1 MRTLNKLIMTVAGL
15 LLMAAAL
22 LKAHELMNVG
32 IPSWKSNPTGFWE
45 SYEFLLMQIPLEFA
59 LGAWM
64 VSGLFRKAAWVAGTL
79 CYFGFIGATLVKAL
93 LGYESC
99 GCFGQVHV
107 DPWMT
112 LWIVDIPFFLLL
124 AIFRP
129 KGTKLLPPPWP
140 NVAHAIACAVPI
152 LAVLALAAPAIV
164 TFRPEFKKPQEQTQ
178 VSAEGKIKL
187 LKFQHEQEKDQWQQE
202 TAAMRQQSKA
212 MQKRIQSLEKE
223 LAEVK
228 AKLAAAIEANRAAEL
243 AAAEAQ
249 TPDEPVVA
257 QVDQTQPPVEK
268 VEDTNTAQ
276 ATEAELWDWLEFVV
290 EDDVR
295 TQLSEGMAVVLM
307 YHHDC
312 PTCAD
317 VVPAYSAYYKEMNE
331 QGSDA
336 FKIAFLAV
344 PPYAET
350 GPVPA
355 DTTCILGKLTE
366 AEKWELMSP
375 YVVVLLDGELMKT
388 WPQGTAP
395 DADKILDEV
404 FGQ

>member
-1 MRTLNKLIMTVAGL
+1 MRKINIFVMLLAGA
-15 LLMAAAL
+15 LLMAAAS
-22 LKAHELMNVG
+22 LKAHELMTVG
-32 IPSWKSNPTGFWE
+32 IPSWRNNPTGFWE

-64 VSGLFRKAAWVAGTL
+64 VSGLFRKASWIAGTL
-79 CYFGFIGATLVKAL
+79 AYFGFIFVTLVKAL

-107 DPWMT
+107 DPWLT
-112 LWIVDIPFFLLL
+112 LWIVDVPFFVLL

-129 KGTKLLPPPWP
+129 KGYKLLPPPWP
-140 NVAHAIACAVPI
+140 NVAHAIVCAVPI
-152 LAVLALAAPAIV
+152 LAVLVLTTPAIV
-164 TFRPEFKKPQEQTQ
+164 ALRPEFKRPQEQTE

-187 LKFQHEQEKDQWQQE
+187 LKFQHEQEKAQWQEQSE
-202 TAAMRQQSKA
+202 ALKQQ
-212 MQKRIQSLEKE
+212 IQSLQKE
-223 LAEVK
+223 LAEIQ
-228 AKLAAAIEANRAAEL
+228 AKLAAAVEANHAAEL
-243 AAAEAQ
+243 AAAEAP
-249 TPDEPVVA
+249 TPDESVTA
-257 QVDQTQPPVEK
+257 QVEDAQLPVEK
-268 VEDTNTAQ
+268 VEDANTAQ
-276 ATEAELWDWLEFVV
+276 PAEAELWDWLAFVV

-295 TQLSEGMAVVLM
+295 AQLSKGMAVILM

-317 VVPAYSAYYKEMNE
+317 VVPAYSAYYKEMAE
-331 QGSDA
+331 QGNDA

-355 DTTCILGKLTE
+355 DTTCILGTLTD

-375 YVVVLLDGELMKT
+375 YVVVLLEGELMKT
-388 WPQGTAP
+388 WEQGTAP
-395 DADKILDEV
+395 EPDKILDEV
-404 FGQ
+404 FGP

>member
-1 MRTLNKLIMTVAGL
+1 MRKVNIVIMTLAGL

-22 LKAHELMNVG
+22 LKAHELMTVG
-32 IPSWKSNPTGFWE
+32 IPSWRTNPAGFWE

-64 VSGLFRKAAWVAGTL
+64 VCGLFRKASWIAGTL
-79 CYFGFIGATLVKAL
+79 AYFGFIGVTLTKAL

-107 DPWMT
+107 DPWLT
-112 LWIVDIPFFLLL
+112 LWIVDVPLFLLL

-129 KGTKLLPPPWP
+129 KGYKLLPPPWP
-140 NVAHAIACAVPI
+140 NVTHAIVCAVPI
-152 LAVLALAAPAIV
+152 LAVLVLTTPAIV
-164 TFRPEFKKPQEQTQ
+164 MFRPEFKKPQEQTQ

-187 LKFQHEQEKDQWQQE
+187 LKFQHEREKATWQQE
-202 TAAMRQQSKA
+202 TAAMQQ
-212 MQKRIQSLEKE
+212 QIQSLQKE
-223 LAEVK
+223 LAAMK
-228 AKLAAAIEANRAAEL
+228 AKLAAAVEANRAAEL
-243 AAAEAQ
+243 AAAQ
-249 TPDEPVVA
+249 VKTPDEPVAVE
-257 QVDQTQPPVEK
+257 VEK
-268 VEDTNTAQ
+268 TEPPAEPVKESEPVQISSADVEQ
-276 ATEAELWDWLEFVV
+276 WDWLGFVV

-295 TQLSEGMAVVLM
+295 AQLSEGMAVVLM

-312 PTCAD
+312 PTCAE

-344 PPYAET
+344 PPYAQT

-375 YVVVLLDGELMKT
+375 YVVVLLEGELMKT